1 MPYSSGKANNFTTG
15 KLDKISKI
23 CKMNGINII
32 GIASDGDSAMVK
44 FHKKNIELFESK
56 KFNETENL
64 LYFSDILHILK
75 RGRYSFVK
83 TIYSKSYY

>member
-1 MPYSSGKANNFTTG
+1 MQEYSFHPAFFIYILPYSSGKANNFTTG

-44 FHKKNIELFESK
+44 FHKKKYRTF
-56 KFNETENL
+56 
-64 LYFSDILHILK
+64 
-75 RGRYSFVK
+75 
-83 TIYSKSYY
+83 